1 MIEPS
6 LHTLYGIQS
15 SVYLIIKYIVIII
28 KTRSH
33 AGNRTRVLWV
43 KATDASP
50 YTTWEMTSTEIEQ
63 LYIYSVDT
71 LRMCKLAR
79 HYMNIFKENVTV
91 L

>member
-1 MIEPS
+1 MYQLYIIS
-6 LHTLYGIQS
+6 LRNHFEINCGID
-15 SVYLIIKYIVIII
+15 

-50 YTTWEMTSTEIEQ
+50 YTTWEMSSMEIEQ

-79 HYMNIFKENVTV
+79 HYMIIFKENVYDM
-91 L
+91 